1 MSTPNS
7 GPLKYSTYIGDE
19 QVVKALDMPTLP
31 PVGVEPSD
39 WPVKPLGWV
48 GDQAWPTDENWVHDE
63 VLFIRTHQAF
73 EVWFALILHEV
84 SSVIR
89 EAKQLFGGVEFED
102 PRLTERT
109 GKSMLLKDHAQA
121 WPKAWKVVQ
130 DAIAKD
136 ANVAE
141 ALANLWVPAQCGVN
155 VEFAA
160 GAGESRAFHHA
171 LARWTERLGRS
182 AKALQTTI
190 PFFDVLL
197 TMTPANFL
205 AFRGRLQPASGFG
218 SAQFREIEYALGL
231 RELNESKL
239 APRDPRTGQ
248 PVAVPATA
256 GDGSNLDPM
265 QKPTATTP
273 SGVRGNMFHTALT
286 DWGRK
291 RVAKRARETSLRDIV
306 YGLLNAAFRA
316 GSRASGPETGLPDM
330 RPGAIDHLFA
340 ESLKTT
346 LEDNYRAVEGGVL
359 DENGVAYLRASLD
372 SLNESLVH
380 RETVAA
386 TFLDA
391 HLEKEVF
398 TGFLEACIT
407 LDRSLLQWRDRHIRF
422 VEGMIGT
429 RAGTGGGGI
438 RYLRGT
444 TSNTNPI
451 YRTHALPCLWQS
463 RSLVQHPATHGE
475 R

>member
-19 QVVKALDMPTLP
+19 EVVKALDMPTLP
-31 PVGVEPSD
+31 PAGVDPSE
-39 WPVKPLGWV
+39 WPRKPAGWE
-48 GDQAWPTDENWVHDE
+48 GDQPWPTGDNWVHDE

-109 GKSMLLKDHAQA
+109 GKNQLLRDHAHA

-130 DAIAKD
+130 EAIGRD
-136 ANVAE
+136 GNVAE
-141 ALANLWVPAQCGVN
+141 ALGNLWAPAQCGVN

-171 LARWTERLGRS
+171 LGRWTERLNRAG
-182 AKALQTTI
+182 KALQTTI

-197 TMTPANFL
+197 TMSPANFL

-231 RELNESKL
+231 RELNEGKL
-239 APRDPRTGQ
+239 APRDPRTGE
-248 PVAVPATA
+248 PVAMAA
-256 GDGSNLDPM
+256 AAEDGSPLDPM
-265 QKPTATTP
+265 QKPTPTTP
-273 SGVRGNMFHTALT
+273 SGVRGNMFYTTLT
-286 DWGRK
+286 EWGRT
-291 RVAKRARETSLRDIV
+291 RVARRARETSLRDIV
-306 YGLLNAAFRA
+306 YGLLNASFCA
-316 GSRASGPETGLPDM
+316 GSRAAGPETGLPDM

-340 ESLKTT
+340 ESLRAM
-346 LEDNYRAVEGGVL
+346 LQDNYRAVEGGRL
-359 DENGVAYLRASLD
+359 DENGVAYLRAAIE

-391 HLEKEVF
+391 HAEKEIF

-444 TSNTNPI
+444 TSNVNPI

-463 RSLVQHPATHGE
+463 RSLVQKPG
-475 R
+475 